1 VTHVGPLLATVAVGG
16 LAALDAT
23 PVAQTL
29 LSQPLVTSAILGAI
43 WGDWELAL
51 RVGVVLQILAAST
64 LPIGARTPEDY
75 ATGGVI
81 GVGLALALAAGQPF
95 AMARDACALV
105 GVLGGLLA
113 SMTGVGLI
121 KWQRRRNEGLSRWV
135 EAELRAGREAALGEA
150 QRAAVVLAFG
160 VGVGFSAAVLAVGLL
175 GFQSAVELHSLRLAK
190 AWSMA
195 EPLWI
200 GFGLAQLLNA
210 FLQKRVARAALFG
223 AALIGAWLVL
233 MVERSQ

>member
-1 VTHVGPLLATVAVGG
+1 VSGSIPALLATVALGG
-16 LAALDAT
+16 VAALDAA
-23 PVAQTL
+23 PVAQSL

-75 ATGGVI
+75 ATGGVV
-81 GVGLALALAAGQPF
+81 GAGLALALCAEQPF
-95 AMARDACALV
+95 SIARDACAMI
-105 GVLGGLLA
+105 GVLA
-113 SMTGVGLI
+113 GVVTAMAGVVVV
-121 KWQRRRNEGLSRWV
+121 KWQRRVNEGLAGWC
-135 EAELRAGREAALGEA
+135 ETELRAGREGALGEA
-150 QRAAVVLAFG
+150 HRAAVVLAFG
-160 VGVGFSAAVLAVGLL
+160 VGVGFCAAVLAVGFFT
-175 GFQSAVELHSLRLAK
+175 GRGIIGSHSLRLAR

-210 FLQKRVARAALFG
+210 FIQKRVARAALFG
-223 AALIGAWLVL
+223 AALIGAWVVL
-233 MVERSQ
+233 MVEQS

>member
-1 VTHVGPLLATVAVGG
+1 MTWLGPLLGTVALGG
-16 LAALDAT
+16 VAALDAT

-29 LSQPLVTSAILGAI
+29 FSQPLVTSAILGAV

-51 RVGVVLQILAAST
+51 RVGVVLQVLAAST

-75 ATGGVI
+75 AVGGVV
-81 GVGLALALAAGQPF
+81 GVGLALALSVGQPF
-95 AMARDACALV
+95 ASSRDACAMAGVLV
-105 GVLGGLLA
+105 GLVTA
-113 SMTGVGLI
+113 TAGVPLI
-121 KWQRRRNEGLSRWV
+121 KWQRRRNEGLSRWC
-135 EAELRAGREAALGEA
+135 EAELRAGREGSLAAA

-160 VGVGFSAAVLAVGLL
+160 VGVGFCAAALGVGLWSL
-175 GFQSAVELHSLRLAK
+175 RGVVEHHSLRIAR

-210 FLQKRVARAALFG
+210 FIHRRVARAALFG

-233 MVERSQ
+233 MVERS